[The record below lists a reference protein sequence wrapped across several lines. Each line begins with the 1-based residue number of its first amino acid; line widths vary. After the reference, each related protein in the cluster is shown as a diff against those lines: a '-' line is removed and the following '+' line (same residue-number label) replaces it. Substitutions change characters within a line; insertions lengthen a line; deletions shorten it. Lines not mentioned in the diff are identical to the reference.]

1 MNAIYPML
9 SIISAAV
16 FFQQKSSI
24 TIKDHKSSR
33 VSLIDD
39 ANFDHV
45 PTQIKQNKINIHTHI
60 SKEYENRVTNLG
72 QTCIT
77 CLLHLAQK
85 NIFSSGTT
93 FLLQTHAVCVPP
105 LIRIYNKFYCSLHY
119 KARLLQKIT

>member
-1 MNAIYPML
+1 MNAIYPHAL
-9 SIISAAV
+9 DHISCG

-24 TIKDHKSSR
+24 TIKDHKCSR

-39 ANFDHV
+39 TNFDHV
-45 PTQIKQNKINIHTHI
+45 PTQIKQNKINIHTHM

-93 FLLQTHAVCVPP
+93 FLLQTHAVYHHSSV
-105 LIRIYNKFYCSLHY
+105 S
-119 KARLLQKIT
+119 ITNFTVAFTTKQDSCKE